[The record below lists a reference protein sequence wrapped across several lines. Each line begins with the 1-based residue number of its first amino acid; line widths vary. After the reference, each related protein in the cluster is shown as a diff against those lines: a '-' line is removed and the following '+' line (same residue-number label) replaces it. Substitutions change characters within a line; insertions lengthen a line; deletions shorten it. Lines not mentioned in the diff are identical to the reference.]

1 MSSSYNCLVVKNISK
16 EPVVSPKSEK
26 KLKELEELVAK
37 AKEQYREQIEKAER
51 KEVAEKPPLPKPEIS
66 PPKVEEKVG
75 KPPLPAK
82 PEARP
87 PAVEAAPEVSLPLTP
102 TEIEAAQKL
111 PLYRELRWLGEWC
124 LRQLQKLSPSGF
136 NEKIRESLQMV
147 FLEILV
153 PRDNEIEPKAAD
165 QMFANFAGLY
175 CGGFLARVCKQH
187 TLSLEIVAEADQ
199 IRFIVGTPVD
209 AKDFVIKQIHAAY
222 PPAEIIQIP
231 EYNIFEKEGKVEV
244 AELVTTGPAYYSTLT
259 YEDLP
264 LDPLSS
270 LTHSLSKLK
279 EGDSA
284 AIQICITP
292 AGPRWQ
298 QKGEAAIYRS
308 QAPPSETLPAALL
321 SSATKLMLGK
331 PEEPSG
337 GKAPIK
343 VDEKF
348 IEGMRKKI
356 SKAGFIT
363 TIRIV
368 VTGSNQQVAKTHLNG
383 IVSSFEQFSNP
394 RFASFRRKKV
404 FFPKHLMIDF
414 LYRYTPQWFH
424 KMILSSEELATLFH
438 FPNKNVQTPDIKWL
452 LAKSAPPPQNLPTK
466 GLYLGRSTFRGL
478 EEKILI
484 KEDDRRRHIYILGQT
499 GTGKTELLKHL
510 IYQDITAGRGL
521 AFIDPH
527 GDAVRDILE
536 KIPEERIKDVI
547 YFNPGD
553 TQRPPGLN
561 ILETETEEGKHL
573 IINSFIALLYKLYDP
588 NRTGIMG
595 PRLERAVRNVML
607 TAMSEKGNTLVEV
620 LRLLIDPDFARGK
633 LPLIKDPLVKMYWT
647 KELAQTSDF
656 HKSETLGYFVSKF
669 DRFVTER
676 LMRNIIGQSRSSF
689 NFREVMDKSKILLI
703 NLSKGKVGEENSNFL
718 GLILIPRILAA
729 AMSRTDIPEEKRR
742 DFYLYVDEF
751 QNFATPDFVQILS
764 EARKYR
770 LNLTVAN
777 QFIGQLPEEIK
788 NAVFGNVGTTVCF
801 RVGADDAEY
810 LEKQVEPFFN
820 KADLMSNPLGN
831 NYARLL
837 ISGQPSTPFSM
848 KTVWEEIQAIPR
860 NKEQAER
867 IIALSREKYG
877 RDVVEVEEK
886 IKTRAGL

>member
-1 MSSSYNCLVVKNISK
+1 MSSSYNRPVVKNIFK
-16 EPVVSPKSEK
+16 EPPVSPKSEK

-37 AKEQYREQIEKAER
+37 AKEQYREQIEKAEK
-51 KEVAEKPPLPKPEIS
+51 KETAERPVVEKPEI
-66 PPKVEEKVG
+66 PAPKIKEEVG
-75 KPPLPAK
+75 KPAPIK
-82 PEARP
+82 PEVP
-87 PAVEAAPEVSLPLTP
+87 PPKEEAAPKIPLPLIP
-102 TEIEAAQKL
+102 PEIEAAQKL
-111 PLYRELRWLGEWC
+111 PPHRELRWLGEWC
-124 LRQLQKLSPSGF
+124 LRQLRKLSPGEF

-147 FLEILV
+147 FLEVLT
-153 PRDNEIEPKAAD
+153 PRDNEIEPSAAD
-165 QMFANFAGLY
+165 QMFSNFMGIYKKGLLP
-175 CGGFLARVCKQH
+175 FLGQQH
-187 TLSLEIVAEADQ
+187 SISLEIVADANEIQ
-199 IRFIVGTPVD
+199 FIVGVPISM
-209 AKDFVIKQIHAAY
+209 KDFAIRQIHASY
-222 PPAEIIQIP
+222 PSAEIIQIP
-231 EYNIFEKEGKVEV
+231 EYNIFEKEGAVEI
-244 AELVTTGPAYYSTLT
+244 AELAKVGPAHFPILT

-264 LDPLSS
+264 LDPLNAV
-270 LTHSLSKLK
+270 TQTLSKLQA
-279 EGDSA
+279 GDTA
-284 AIQICITP
+284 AIQMCITP
-292 AGPRWQ
+292 TGSGWQ
-298 QKGEAAIYRS
+298 QKGQEVIFKYQNPDVGTGGWVRSAVQMMTGSPQES
-308 QAPPSETLPAALL
+308 QAPRTPP
-321 SSATKLMLGK
+321 
-331 PEEPSG
+331 
-337 GKAPIK
+337 K

-348 IEGMRKKI
+348 IEGIKKQI
-356 SKAGFIT
+356 SKHGFNT
-363 TIRIV
+363 TIRVV
-368 VTGSNQQVAKTHLNG
+368 VTGADQQSARTHLND

-394 RFASFRRKKV
+394 HFASLRRKKIR
-404 FFPKHLMIDF
+404 FPRHFMVDF
-414 LYRYTPQWFH
+414 LYRYTPRWFS
-424 KMILSSEELATLFH
+424 KTTLSTEELATIYH
-438 FPNKNVQTPDIKWL
+438 FPNKNVLTPDIKWL
-452 LAKSAPPPQNLPTK
+452 LAKSAPPPQNLPK
-466 GLYLGRSTFRGL
+466 EGLLLGLSTFRG
-478 EEKILI
+478 EEKKIPI
-484 KEDDRRRHIYILGQT
+484 KEDDRRRHIYVLGQT

-510 IYQDITAGRGL
+510 IYQDIMAGRGL

-536 KIPEERIKDVI
+536 EIPEERIKDVI

-553 TQRPPGLN
+553 TKRPPGLN

-588 NRTGIMG
+588 NRTGILG

-620 LRLLIDPDFARGK
+620 LRLLIDPDFARSK
-633 LPLIKDPLVKMYWT
+633 LSLIKDPLVKQYWT

-656 HKSETLGYFVSKF
+656 HKSEVLGYFVSKF

-718 GLILIPRILAA
+718 GLILVPRILAA
-729 AMSRTDIPEEKRR
+729 AMSRTDLPEEKRK

-770 LNLTVAN
+770 LNLIVAN

-788 NAVFGNVGTTVCF
+788 DAVFGNVGTTVCF

-810 LEKQVEPFFN
+810 LEKQFEPFFN
-820 KADLMSNPLGN
+820 KADLMSTPLGN

-860 NKEQAER
+860 NKERAER

-877 RDVVEVEEK
+877 RDVTEVERE